1 MTQVSNKEQMV
12 PLQMHSLSYTLL
24 LETRVIII
32 NGMDDRMN
40 KDPSFPKGSAK
51 QHPLERHTESATDNT
66 KAP

>member
-1 MTQVSNKEQMV
+1 
-12 PLQMHSLSYTLL
+12 MHSLSYTLL